1 MTKQS
6 KMLQLLTQVK
16 RDFDIGEPRFPHLK
30 LKVSDIS
37 PKQDAIELYIRAKDN
52 VRKWLNGA
60 LMLKYR
66 DRLDAKRRELGR
78 TFGEIR
84 LQEDGLEITED
95 RPMVLEWQK
104 DKLKEYAKRIAA
116 NGGNPEDYMDID
128 YTISEKKYCSL
139 GDEARKSLNAAGNIR
154 PGCTV
159 ITLTQRETAN
169 D

>member
-1 MTKQS
+1 M
-6 KMLQLLTQVK
+6 
-16 RDFDIGEPRFPHLK
+16 
-30 LKVSDIS
+30 
-37 PKQDAIELYIRAKDN
+37 KDN

-128 YTISEKKYCSL
+128 YTISEEKYCSL
-139 GDEARKSLNAAGNIR
+139 SDEARKSLNAAGNIR

>member
-1 MTKQS
+1 MNIISLIYKIPISELAEKSATELA
-6 KMLQLLTQVK
+6 KMQKEVETLIAQT
-16 RDFDIGEPRFPHLK
+16 
-30 LKVSDIS
+30 
-37 PKQDAIELYIRAKDN
+37 DN

-60 LMLKYR
+60 LMLKYSTQINE
-66 DRLDAKRRELGR
+66 KRTKTNRPY
-78 TFGEIR
+78 GEISFH
-84 LQEDGLEITED
+84 DNGYIVTED

-139 GDEARKSLNAAGNIR
+139 SDEARKSLNAAGNIR
-154 PGCTV
+154 PGCAV

>member
-1 MTKQS
+1 MQNNKILYEIS
-6 KMLQLLTQVK
+6 RMP
-16 RDFDIGEPRFPHLK
+16 IGELVEKPAAELAA
-30 LKVSDIS
+30 IQ
-37 PKQDAIELYIRAKDN
+37 KQIETLIVQADN

-60 LMLKYR
+60 LQLKYGS
-66 DRLDAKRRELGR
+66 RLDARRRELKR
-78 TFGEIR
+78 PYGEIC
-84 LQEDGLEITED
+84 LNEDGLQIVED

-139 GDEARKSLNAAGNIR
+139 SDEARKSLNAAGNIR
-154 PGCTV
+154 PGCAV

>member
-1 MTKQS
+1 MQPTNIIYEIAS
-6 KMLQLLTQVK
+6 K
-16 RDFDIGEPRFPHLK
+16 P
-30 LKVSDIS
+30 IS
-37 PKQDAIELYIRAKDN
+37 ELAELPAAELAEMQKEVETLIALADN

-95 RPMVLEWQK
+95 WPMVLEWQK

-139 GDEARKSLNAAGNIR
+139 SDEARKSLNAAGNIR
-154 PGCTV
+154 PGCAV

>member
-1 MTKQS
+1 MQPTNIIYEIAS
-6 KMLQLLTQVK
+6 KP
-16 RDFDIGEPRFPHLK
+16 IGEL
-30 LKVSDIS
+30 
-37 PKQDAIELYIRAKDN
+37 AELPAAELTEMQKEVETLIALADN

-60 LMLKYR
+60 LMLKYSTQIN
-66 DRLDAKRRELGR
+66 EER
-78 TFGEIR
+78 TKTNRPYGEISFSDN
-84 LQEDGLEITED
+84 EYIVTED
-95 RPMVLEWQK
+95 RPLVLEWQK

-139 GDEARKSLNAAGNIR
+139 SDEARKSLNTAGNIR

-159 ITLTQRETAN
+159 ITLAKRETVN